1 MVFKVDN
8 TESTFSY
15 ITKDGVYLI
24 AYTCI
29 NDNLTKHRVR
39 VYQLSDKKC
48 ISENTFETEV
58 GVQFYDFRNNENGY
72 WLIGNEDTKRVVYN
86 VFTTK

>member
-1 MVFKVDN
+1 MIIRRVHFHILQGWG
-8 TESTFSY
+8 TFDSLHLY
-15 ITKDGVYLI
+15 
-24 AYTCI
+24 

-86 VFTTK
+86 VFTTQ